1 MVTPVLGIVFSV
13 FTEVMMSAVGIE
25 RQWEAHGPD
34 YTVQRP
40 RWEGPSAGLGPLSAE
55 FVPRQSEGGHGCNI
69 QLLLEH

>member
-1 MVTPVLGIVFSV
+1 MTPVRGIVFSV

-25 RQWEAHGPD
+25 RQREAHGPD

-40 RWEGPSAGLGPLSAE
+40 RWEGPSTGLGPLSAE
-55 FVPRQSEGGHGCNI
+55 FVQDSRKGGHGCHI